1 MLVCVEWF
9 FFFFYTFGSSRR
21 LRRSY
26 KKEMIVEIDDDFLS
40 LPSRKRGQR
49 KSRLVVLRL
58 WWLSVLRVSA
68 KCETWNGFF
77 SFWTCV
83 PPSPSLSVGFRRWRR
98 KEKETRWI
106 AVINQTK
113 RKRLGLGDWKWIE
126 VTLSTD
132 HARGPQLDD
141 IIFSLIHSNKGQ
153 RGGIRQTTTLKCR

>member
-1 MLVCVEWF
+1 MIF
-9 FFFFYTFGSSRR
+9 FFFLLLGHRGDWDGHIKRKWSLKSMMIFSLSRQEKEARENRGSSCR
-21 LRRSY
+21 
-26 KKEMIVEIDDDFLS
+26 
-40 LPSRKRGQR
+40 PSF
-49 KSRLVVLRL
+49 VVVVRPSGIGKMRDVK
-58 WWLSVLRVSA
+58 WF
-68 KCETWNGFF
+68 FF